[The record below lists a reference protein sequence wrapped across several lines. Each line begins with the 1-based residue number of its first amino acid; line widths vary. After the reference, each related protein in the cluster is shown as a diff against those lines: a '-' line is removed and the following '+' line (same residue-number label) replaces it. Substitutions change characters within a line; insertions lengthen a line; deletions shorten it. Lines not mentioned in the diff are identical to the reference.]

1 MARQV
6 KQLQMENS
14 NMYFIKDENVS
25 LKDEL
30 AGVRKQLSMR
40 NEAPLDG
47 GERQELEALRI
58 NYRNLVLGGVG
69 QAQSMRPITPADVR
83 EEVRKYD
90 DDLAELMARNQKL
103 LDEAKSDMRMLKRE
117 VANGGGI
124 DV

>member
-47 GERQELEALRI
+47 GAPLSSSVKISR
-58 NYRNLVLGGVG
+58 
-69 QAQSMRPITPADVR
+69 R
-83 EEVRKYD
+83 ESRSGTME
-90 DDLAELMARNQKL
+90 
-103 LDEAKSDMRMLKRE
+103 
-117 VANGGGI
+117 
-124 DV
+124 